1 VSSEAIDE
9 RMSRAGML
17 LAPLRGARAAVVFL
31 TRIPAGGFPY
41 APVEQRWASA
51 WFPAVG
57 LAVGAIAAGAFVA
70 GRAAGPLVA
79 AGLALAA
86 SVLAT
91 GAFHEDGLADSADAL
106 GGAMPGDREKLF
118 AILKDSRVGVFG
130 AVAVALSLL
139 LRAAALARLD
149 AAAPA
154 ALLLAHCAA
163 RTSPVWLMAAL
174 PYVTDAEW
182 ARSRP
187 LAHAAAPQV
196 ALASLICLGAF
207 AAGAGGVLASPRD
220 VAVVGA
226 VVVGVAVVAGWRF
239 RARAGGITG
248 DFLGA
253 AEQVTECAV
262 LVALAILR
270 GGPGGS
276 G

>member
-1 VSSEAIDE
+1 
-9 RMSRAGML
+9 MSRAGML

-41 APVEQRWASA
+41 APAEQRWASG

-57 LAVGAIAAGAFVA
+57 LAVGSLAAGAFVA
-70 GRAAGPLVA
+70 GRTAGPLVA

-91 GAFHEDGLADSADAL
+91 GAFHEDGLADTADAL
-106 GGAMPGDREKLF
+106 GGAMRGDRAKLF

-130 AVAVALSLL
+130 AVAVALSIL
-139 LRAAALARLD
+139 LRAAALASLD
-149 AAAPA
+149 AAASA

-174 PYVTDAEW
+174 PYVTDEAH

-196 ALASLICLGAF
+196 ALASLVCVGAF

-226 VVVGVAVVAGWRF
+226 VVVGAALLAGWRF
-239 RARAGGITG
+239 RARAGGLTG

-253 AEQVTECAV
+253 LEQITECAV

-270 GGPGGS
+270 GGPGPGPR
-276 G
+276 